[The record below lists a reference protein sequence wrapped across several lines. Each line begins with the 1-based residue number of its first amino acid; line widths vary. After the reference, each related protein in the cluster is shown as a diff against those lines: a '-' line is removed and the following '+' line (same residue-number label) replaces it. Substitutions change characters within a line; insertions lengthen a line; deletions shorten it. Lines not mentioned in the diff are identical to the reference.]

1 MRKSLK
7 HNDQS
12 ELKSLKSMK
21 TYEEEEMDIPRWR
34 LINGATATIGAHA
47 LHTGETGAY
56 TATTNH
62 TIDSYPSTEF
72 FH

>member
-1 MRKSLK
+1 
-7 HNDQS
+7 
-12 ELKSLKSMK
+12 MK